1 MMIRSRRMTSSF
13 NSRAALL
20 LTLLMWLGA
29 CSPDP
34 APKAQAPDR
43 SQWPL
48 QPLIYTELPNLTEQA
63 AAVRERR
70 LTRELV
76 EGQQTRSQNPEREQR
91 LMPVTSSDQALGEA
105 LYQALITRDEALWEH
120 AFVSHASYA
129 HMVHIRLPEA
139 SKFVDEQLGASV
151 KTWQLFY
158 VEHTSEAPEGG
169 LGQVFEFAG
178 LELGQGRLASGR
190 PAKDEPPDQH
200 WGNILKLKLRGSE
213 IVFDL
218 HISKILRVV
227 DRRKS
232 PTGVPIL
239 SVASAVKASKELET
253 FVDAGLHLKPE
264 LLRSQEYPYPLAI
277 GNFWRYHRAPDDP
290 ALNEAKKRDPLEA
303 IEDGLND
310 QPQNFE
316 VSEVLLEVLNLE
328 LYHSARLVKLRRSF
342 NDPLL
347 TKQDFH
353 WLMTPRRIYA
363 CSSSCARNVENMSW
377 LLSYLQREDPLF
389 EFPLRP
395 GMAWGSQGKTARF
408 EVSRELE
415 DIEVPAGTFAGT
427 LKLSGQL
434 QDKALNDPFL
444 TVTKQTRAF
453 APGKGVVR
461 RTLEGVSREGIKRKL
476 REELVESRIM
486 P

>member
-1 MMIRSRRMTSSF
+1 M
-13 NSRAALL
+13 
-20 LTLLMWLGA
+20 
-29 CSPDP
+29 
-34 APKAQAPDR
+34 
-43 SQWPL
+43 
-48 QPLIYTELPNLTEQA
+48 
-63 AAVRERR
+63 
-70 LTRELV
+70 RELV
-76 EGQQTRSQNPEREQR
+76 EGQQARSQSAEREQR
-91 LMPVTSSDQALGEA
+91 LLPVTSSDQALGQT
-105 LYQALITRDEALWEH
+105 LYKALITRDEALWEH

-139 SKFVDEQLGASV
+139 AKFVDEQLGDSTE
-151 KTWQLFY
+151 TWQLFY

-178 LELGQGRLASGR
+178 LELGQGRLANGK

-200 WGNILKLKLRGSE
+200 WGNILKLKLRGSQ
-213 IVFDL
+213 VTFDL
-218 HISKILRVV
+218 HIPKILRVV

-232 PTGVPIL
+232 PSGVPIL
-239 SVASAVKASKELET
+239 SVASAIKASKELET
-253 FVDAGLHLKPE
+253 FVAAGLHLKPE

-277 GNFWRYHRAPDDP
+277 GNFWRYHRTPDDP
-290 ALNEAKKRDPLEA
+290 SLQEAQWRDPLEA
-303 IEDGLND
+303 IEDGLD
-310 QPQNFE
+310 DLPQSVE

-342 NDPLL
+342 NDPQL
-347 TKQDFH
+347 TKQDFY

-363 CSSSCARNVENMSW
+363 CSSSCAKNVEDMSW

-395 GMAWGSQGKTARF
+395 GYAWGSQGKAARF
-408 EVSRELE
+408 EVLRELE

-427 LKLSGQL
+427 LMLSGQL
-434 QDKALNDPFL
+434 QDKALSDPFL
-444 TVTKQTRAF
+444 NVTKQRRAF

-461 RTLEGVSREGIKRKL
+461 RTLEGVTRDGLKRKL